1 MFRLAGILLLFACAS
16 TQADIVTVFGDDVKF
31 TYDDGTLFGEGYAV
45 GNGIFFMPVDFT
57 AESNNIEGLVMTSET
72 LDITVETLSATNV
85 MTTFALAEQG
95 DYRLI
100 DNDPSVGASPSVT
113 ATGTFTVNSD
123 TTAFSDSN
131 ALSAGPLTVQGALT
145 EWTINSLIDLGDT
158 AGWGQD
164 TAVMLQLQNDLTA
177 ESDAL
182 GDSAL
187 IQKKFGA
194 FGVEVTIVPVPAAA
208 WLFCSALALLGWI
221 RRR

>member
-16 TQADIVTVFGDDVKF
+16 TQAEIVTVFGDDVKF

-45 GNGIFFMPVDFT
+45 GNGIFFMPVDFI
-57 AESNNIEGLVMTSET
+57 AESNNGGLVMTSAT
-72 LDITVETLSATNV
+72 LDITVETLTATDV
-85 MTTFALAEQG
+85 MTKFALAEEG
-95 DYRLI
+95 DYRLTGTT
-100 DNDPSVGASPSVT
+100 SSVT
-113 ATGTFTVNSD
+113 ATGTFTVDSD

-131 ALSAGPLTVQGALT
+131 SLSAGALTVTDVLT
-145 EWTINSLIDLGDT
+145 EWTITSMIDLGDT
-158 AGWGQD
+158 AGWEQD
-164 TAVMLQLQNDLTA
+164 TAVMLTLDNDLTA
-177 ESDAL
+177 ESNAL

-208 WLFCSALALLGWI
+208 WLFGSALALLGWV